1 MKKKTE
7 TKKNQESL
15 NWVNDTFAVDHVNNY
30 SDDLTFFNLHIKSSA
45 GDVTIYGCKVIS
57 GSKGDFISFPSQKG
71 SGDKYFNHAFVN
83 LSDDISSAIIDAVSD
98 QI

>member
-7 TKKNQESL
+7 KKNRESL
-15 NWVNDTFAVDHVNNY
+15 NWINDTFAVDHVNNY
-30 SDDLTFFNLHIKSSA
+30 SDDLTFFNLHIKSSI
-45 GDVTIYGCKVIS
+45 GDVTIYGCKVVS
-57 GSKGDFISFPSQKG
+57 VPKGDFISFPSQKG
-71 SGDKYFNHAFVN
+71 TGDKYFNHVFVN